1 MKYWIIWATNDRI
14 LIVLKR
20 VSSLLLISIIN
31 LVLTRFLRLKIYI
44 PCNLACLLIVLLR
57 LPGCFL
63 HRKLKVSKYALYIL
77 THLFLYVVRIVLKYK
92 IILRKKRHFF
102 YPGPFDQYLR
112 LWALTFQIVG
122 KNAWT
127 CIPIA
132 SMWISCLYI
141 ILFYECKTNKVRF
154 VVKFKN

>member
-1 MKYWIIWATNDRI
+1 MNSDHMKYWIIWATNDRI

-31 LVLTRFLRLKIYI
+31 LVLTRFLRQKIYI

-63 HRKLKVSKYALYIL
+63 HRKLKVSKYTLYIL

-102 YPGPFDQYLR
+102 LSR
-112 LWALTFQIVG
+112 TVR
-122 KNAWT
+122 
-127 CIPIA
+127 
-132 SMWISCLYI
+132 SISAFMSANLSNSWKKCMKMVYI
-141 ILFYECKTNKVRF
+141 
-154 VVKFKN
+154 